1 MRGAAVSAMTRTPT
15 AVWISVLALMSAIA
29 PLATDM
35 YLPSFPVLAAE
46 LGTTASNVQL
56 TLTAFLVG
64 LALGQLV
71 IGPLSD
77 GWGRRGLLL
86 AGTAVC
92 VVATLICALAPN
104 VWVLIGAR
112 FVMGFSGGAGVVLS
126 RAVVADRTSGPRA
139 ARLFSVMM
147 AIQGIAPV
155 VAPLLGGTLAGLVGW
170 RGIFW
175 VLTGLTGVMFIGVLA
190 TIPES
195 LPAERRSGGGLAPM
209 VRDVVSALRRR
220 RYVGYSL
227 AFALGFTALFA
238 YISGSP
244 FVLQGTLGLTRTQYT
259 VAFAINAVGL
269 AAASAANA
277 QLVDRFT
284 PRRLLL
290 LGVSALVV
298 CSGLLIVVTLSG
310 TPRWPTLVLLFAAV
324 LSAGFVLGNGSALA
338 IGEVPEMA
346 GTGSALLG
354 ALQFGLGAVVSPLVG
369 SSAVTMAVL
378 MLLAATLATGSFL
391 LVARGGERQPATS

>member
-1 MRGAAVSAMTRTPT
+1 MRGGAVAAMTRAPT
-15 AVWISVLALMSAIA
+15 AVWISVLALISAIA

-77 GWGRRGLLL
+77 SWGRRGLLL

-92 VVATLICALAPN
+92 VVTTLICALAPN
-104 VWVLIGAR
+104 VWLLIGAR
-112 FVMGFSGGAGVVLS
+112 FLMGFSGGAGVVLS
-126 RAVVADRTSGPRA
+126 RAVVADRTSGQRA

-175 VLTGLTGVMFIGVLA
+175 VLTGLTAVMFIGVLT

-195 LPAERRSGGGLAPM
+195 LPAQRRGGGLGPM
-209 VRDVVSALRRR
+209 VRDVASALRRR

-227 AFALGFTALFA
+227 AFALAFAALFA

-244 FVLQGTLGLTRTQYT
+244 FVLQGTLGLSRTQFT
-259 VAFAINAVGL
+259 LAFAINAAGL
-269 AAASAANA
+269 AVSSAANA
-277 QLVDRFT
+277 QLLRRHT

-290 LGVSALVV
+290 LGVSALVA
-298 CSGLLIVVTLSG
+298 CSGLLTVLTLAG
-310 TPRWPTLVLLFAAV
+310 TPRWPTLVVLFAAV
-324 LSAGFVLGNGSALA
+324 LSVGFVLGNASALA

-354 ALQFGLGAVVSPLVG
+354 ALQFALGAVVSPLVG
-369 SSAVTMAVL
+369 SSPVTMAAL
-378 MLLAATLATGSFL
+378 MLLAALLAAGSFL
-391 LVARGGERQPATS
+391 LLARGAESQPATR